1 MYSSGEQ
8 EQNTSYLQP
17 CAAGRSL
24 QQLSAEAHHQR
35 GQADP
40 AGGVQVQQQPRRAAG
55 KKKPGARPPSRR
67 SSTTVVATDVAN
79 FRAMVQEL
87 TGFPPAAIFRP
98 LPRRVH
104 AAVSNNPAF
113 ALAASGLGHQF
124 QGDGGGQ
131 GLETTMNTTVSS
143 LGRDAPAVQP
153 LSAPPPPGVFDG
165 LSDIRSPVFDSW
177 ADLSIIE

>member
-1 MYSSGEQ
+1 MYSCEQ
-8 EQNTSYLQP
+8 EQNTSYLRP

-24 QQLSAEAHHQR
+24 QQLSAHHQR

-40 AGGVQVQQQPRRAAG
+40 VVHVQVQQPQQPRRAAG

-104 AAVSNNPAF
+104 AAVSNPAF
-113 ALAASGLGHQF
+113 ALPASGFGHQF
-124 QGDGGGQ
+124 QGDARGQ
-131 GLETTMNTTVSS
+131 GLETTMNTSVSS

-153 LSAPPPPGVFDG
+153 VGAPPPGVFDG
-165 LSDIRSPVFDSW
+165 LSDIGSPVFDSW
-177 ADLSIIE
+177 ADLSIE